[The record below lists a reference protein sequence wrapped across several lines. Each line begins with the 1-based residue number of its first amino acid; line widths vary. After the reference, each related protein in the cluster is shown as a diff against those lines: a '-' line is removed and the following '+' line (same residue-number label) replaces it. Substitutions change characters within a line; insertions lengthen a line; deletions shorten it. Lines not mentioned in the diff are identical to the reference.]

1 MQFQIRN
8 SEGIAL
14 SMGELDK
21 EASAFFGVE
30 FNESHYAHPE
40 GKRGFDWFNWI
51 GCAIASFPKGN
62 VFWNE
67 VIGKMSAMLAIGEKS
82 FEGYR
87 DSLESARELISL
99 VIYWRDTKKYE
110 AFSV

>member
-1 MQFQIRN
+1 MKFQIRN

-14 SMGELDK
+14 SMSELDK

-30 FNESHYAHPE
+30 FNESHYAYPE

-51 GCAIASFPKGN
+51 GCAIASFPKGH
-62 VFWNE
+62 VLWNE
-67 VIGKMSAMLAIGEKS
+67 VIGKISAMLAIGEIT
-82 FEGYR
+82 FEGYL
-87 DSLESARELISL
+87 DSLKSARELINL
-99 VIYWRDTKKYE
+99 VIYWRDAKEYE